1 MAESFDIRFSR
12 AAGFAALLEAPAN
25 TFRWTGR
32 GQLSIDAQGISVA
45 LQRGLS
51 SWPVRNRARRIA
63 AADLRQVFREGEALR
78 VEFSSSGA
86 PRASMQF
93 WAKDRATA
101 AQIVSLLPTL
111 RTVELEEGAAA
122 GQFRVNRPVATLLG
136 IALAAITCGI
146 VVMRFGHSPPV
157 ASAMDTRKASPT
169 SAAAAP
175 VTAGEPARADSLEVA
190 RTTTPAGAASEPATR
205 PSTRTRLHEGAAPP
219 AAGAPGD
226 AIGET
231 SVEPENGDLLPAFPA
246 TELSLLADIPLPA
259 RAPLRVDGPLATIPS
274 NTPAWNEAL
283 RQLALFGSDLDDLRE
298 GLERDRQLFESAR
311 ISRAEM
317 AKRVDAYEDRWW
329 DVTFRILDT
338 DAFAVPVLADLR
350 ATLLASAR
358 YQRHFLALYAEG
370 VRTANQATL
379 RRALV
384 EQARAD
390 ALHKRARRF
399 ID

>member
-63 AADLRQVFREGEALR
+63 AAGLRQVFREGEALR

-111 RTVELEEGAAA
+111 RTVELEESAAA

-175 VTAGEPARADSLEVA
+175 VTAGEPARPSTL
-190 RTTTPAGAASEPATR
+190 TR
-205 PSTRTRLHEGAAPP
+205 PHEGAAPP